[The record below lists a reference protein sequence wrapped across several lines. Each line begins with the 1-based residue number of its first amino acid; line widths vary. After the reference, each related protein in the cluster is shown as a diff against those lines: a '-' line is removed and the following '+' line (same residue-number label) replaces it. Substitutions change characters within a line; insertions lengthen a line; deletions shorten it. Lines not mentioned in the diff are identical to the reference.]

1 MPMSE
6 SDLPVQPP
14 LLTPNQEMNLID
26 PKLIE
31 RTLKRLQ
38 ALVKGNGLRIE
49 DIKVENCAV
58 KVYSFTAKTALKLTP
73 RYGVRIEPGRNTASE
88 LATSQEDFQKELSL
102 SLIRARTEPAK
113 RQIIIGAVFSRPD
126 KGFGMKNQKMTFDA
140 LARNLVTHEGCPACS
155 HTGKL
160 QCAKCYGH
168 GVLTCQNC
176 QGRRQ
181 TVCPQCRGTGHTP
194 TANGHQTCSK
204 CRGDGKISCIKCHGR
219 GQVQCSVCAA
229 SGTLPCKKCAGTG
242 WLSHLAHIEIEALI
256 SFDFQRDV
264 IPPEVVK
271 MVEALGS
278 RLVEK
283 GDLEV
288 VLRSAQLQDQTH
300 SKEPDDMIFIDYD
313 VQVPYG
319 DIQFR
324 FKNKIIPATLF
335 GYHGRLI
342 EAPAFLDDMTKK
354 GQSVLLEASKGL
366 GNVAGKIAR
375 AAKYKML
382 QDVIVQTALQK
393 TSRKALE
400 ILTTKYP
407 TGIAAERLLELSI
420 FADAA
425 LQVITRKAR
434 LIGSAS
440 GLGFYFALLLFYFVG
455 SFRVSLGLAGVPA
468 LVLDCLDFVLLPMGF
483 YSGVL
488 GAQVLA
494 LLARRKALSSFLK
507 PEVLGNT
514 LPKAGEAVWW
524 SLGGS
529 IALFCA
535 SLGIAFLAGI
545 PLPDWLESL
554 LIQF

>member
-14 LLTPNQEMNLID
+14 LMTSNQEVNLID

-31 RTLKRLQ
+31 RALKRLQ
-38 ALVKGNGLRIE
+38 GLVKGNGLRVE
-49 DIKVENCAV
+49 DVSVESCTA
-58 KVYSFTAKTALKLTP
+58 KVYPFTAKTVLKLTP
-73 RYGVRIEPGRNTASE
+73 RYGVRVEPGRNTASE

-102 SLIRARTEPAK
+102 SLVRARTEPAK
-113 RQIIIGAVFSRPD
+113 RKVIVDTVFMRPD

-140 LARNLVTHEGCPACS
+140 LARNLVMHEGCPACS

-194 TANGHQTCSK
+194 TANGHQTCTK
-204 CRGDGKISCIKCHGR
+204 CRGDGKVSCIKCHGR
-219 GQVQCSVCAA
+219 GQVQCAVCKA
-229 SGTLPCKKCAGTG
+229 SGTLSCKKCVGTG
-242 WLSHLAHIEIEALI
+242 WLSHLAHVEIESLI

-264 IPPEVVK
+264 LPPEVAN
-271 MVEALGS
+271 MVESLGA

-283 GDLEV
+283 GDVEV
-288 VLRSAQLQDQTH
+288 TLRPAPLHNQTQD
-300 SKEPDDMIFIDYD
+300 KEPDDMIFIDYD
-313 VQVPYG
+313 AKVPHG
-319 DIQFR
+319 NIQFR
-324 FKNKIIPATLF
+324 FKNRIIPATLF

-342 EAPAFLDDMTKK
+342 EAPAFLDDLTKK
-354 GQSVLLEASKGL
+354 GQSVLLEASKGF

-382 QDVIVQTALQK
+382 QEVIVQTALRK
-393 TSRKALE
+393 TPRKALE
-400 ILTTKYP
+400 TLTAKYP
-407 TGIAAERLLELSI
+407 MGITADRLLELSTL
-420 FADAA
+420 ADAA
-425 LQVITRKAR
+425 LQAITRKAR
-434 LIGSAS
+434 LVGSAS
-440 GLGFYFALLLFYFVG
+440 GLGIYFAFLLFYFVG
-455 SFRVSLGLAGVPA
+455 NFRISLGLAGVPILA
-468 LVLDCLDFVLLPMGF
+468 LDLLDFVFLPIGF

-488 GAQVLA
+488 GAQLLA

-529 IALFCA
+529 LVLFCSVLA
-535 SLGIAFLAGI
+535 IAFLADI
-545 PLPDWLESL
+545 PLPDWLMGL
-554 LIQF
+554 L